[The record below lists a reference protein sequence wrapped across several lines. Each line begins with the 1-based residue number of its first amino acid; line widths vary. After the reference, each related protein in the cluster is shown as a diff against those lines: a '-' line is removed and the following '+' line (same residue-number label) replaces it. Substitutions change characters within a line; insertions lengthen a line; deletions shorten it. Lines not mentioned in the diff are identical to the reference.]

1 MEEHKAFV
9 RALAPS
15 GNLFLLITLQELRR
29 QGLSYLAFYAL
40 QRIVDEGEFAE
51 WGLCGETGLADY
63 EISRA
68 CKLLAKS
75 DLIEITKLAEDRRV
89 KILTPTK
96 RGRQVVSRIMAKA
109 SDRLEEGIPAPG
121 RPRRLKEA
129 AAFLH
134 RASEKL
140 RGPLQLQFFDSGLEG
155 DPPRRKRKKRSRGV
169 SA

>member
-9 RALAPS
+9 RELSPS
-15 GNLFLLITLQELRR
+15 GNLFLLITLRELRR
-29 QGLSYLAFYAL
+29 QGLNYLAFYAL
-40 QRIVDEGEFAE
+40 QRIVYKGEFVE
-51 WGLCGETGLADY
+51 WWLCRETGLADY

-68 CKLLAKS
+68 CKMLAKS
-75 DLIEITKLAEDRRV
+75 DLIVITKSTEDRRV

-96 RGRQVVSRIMAKA
+96 RGRKVLSGIMAKA
-109 SDRLEEGIPAPG
+109 ADRLEEGIPAPG

-140 RGPLQLQFFDSGLEG
+140 RGPLQLEFFDAGLEG
-155 DPPRRKRKKRSRGV
+155 NPPRRKRKTRSRG
-169 SA
+169 AKA